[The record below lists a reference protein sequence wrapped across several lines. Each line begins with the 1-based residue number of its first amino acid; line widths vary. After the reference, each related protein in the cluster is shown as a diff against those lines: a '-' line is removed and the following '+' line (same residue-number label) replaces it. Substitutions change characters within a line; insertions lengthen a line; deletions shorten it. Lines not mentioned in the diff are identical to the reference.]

1 MKRIVV
7 ATLTALMNGRLVCAI
22 LAGVL
27 ALLPT
32 TACSSGL
39 SRDKALAILE
49 LHNNELQPWEVT
61 FTTDYMDDGV
71 KGPPTLDGGHRSFS
85 GPQVALFYRS
95 MVENRLLTPPKRILH
110 FNGITQFFTYRVA
123 TGVEGSTGVFLSL
136 VIARAR
142 YSSVL
147 GIQQTDKTAT
157 VEAELEY
164 VLTETGK
171 RYVEVAKSL
180 SVPIS
185 QLVVNS
191 DPPGETANPISPP
204 KIVQRYAFTKWDD
217 GWRLGGAR

>member
-1 MKRIVV
+1 
-7 ATLTALMNGRLVCAI
+7 
-22 LAGVL
+22 
-27 ALLPT
+27 
-32 TACSSGL
+32 
-39 SRDKALAILE
+39 
-49 LHNNELQPWEVT
+49 
-61 FTTDYMDDGV
+61 
-71 KGPPTLDGGHRSFS
+71 
-85 GPQVALFYRS
+85 
-95 MVENRLLTPPKRILH
+95 MVEKKLLSPPKRSLH

-123 TGVEGSTGVFLSL
+123 TGVEGSNGVFLSL
-136 VIARAR
+136 LIARPR
-142 YSSVL
+142 FSSVL

-157 VEAELEY
+157 VEAESEY

-191 DPPGETANPISPP
+191 DPPGDTANPISPP